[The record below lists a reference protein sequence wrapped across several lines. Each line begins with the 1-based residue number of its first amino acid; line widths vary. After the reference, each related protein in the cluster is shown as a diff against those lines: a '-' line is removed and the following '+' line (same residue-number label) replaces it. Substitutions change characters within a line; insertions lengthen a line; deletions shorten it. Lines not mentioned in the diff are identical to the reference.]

1 LGDEGEQMSRL
12 DALRKPTTTKPGDT
26 VDPKGTHTTAVT
38 ARNNRAADYC
48 STRKVRRVPAPTPQA
63 KRPPCDACGE
73 ESDITDDGR
82 EIYDSVIGP
91 VRLCYDH
98 WRTQLFELT
107 PLIRA
112 RRAKQASGSFDPSSL
127 PTYSGRKCEACAEPA
142 TDGLNDNGDWVR
154 LGEGDYEVCR
164 ACAEANPEEVLEAI
178 RSKQFTGTDAP
189 LRRQQPTE
197 PRWQTTDP
205 ARIAALEAKLAEQM
219 RSGGQDGKSARYLV
233 ERADELAREEQARSE
248 PYTRRD
254 RDHTLQHLTPGP
266 IFNRRD
272 YRPRPRRK

>member
-1 LGDEGEQMSRL
+1 MSRL

-73 ESDITDDGR
+73 ESDI
-82 EIYDSVIGP
+82 
-91 VRLCYDH
+91 
-98 WRTQLFELT
+98 
-107 PLIRA
+107 
-112 RRAKQASGSFDPSSL
+112 
-127 PTYSGRKCEACAEPA
+127 
-142 TDGLNDNGDWVR
+142 LNDNDDWVR